1 MGVID
6 DDIRPHNSR
15 DRMCEIKREREGKK
29 LQPTEKER
37 ERERERE
44 RAGNI
49 FHLRFDSAT
58 FSFLALLVI
67 KSYGKTESAKL
78 KKGFHISQ

>member
-15 DRMCEIKREREGKK
+15 DRMCEIKREGEGKK

-44 RAGNI
+44 RELGI
-49 FHLRFDSAT
+49 FS
-58 FSFLALLVI
+58 I
-67 KSYGKTESAKL
+67 
-78 KKGFHISQ
+78 